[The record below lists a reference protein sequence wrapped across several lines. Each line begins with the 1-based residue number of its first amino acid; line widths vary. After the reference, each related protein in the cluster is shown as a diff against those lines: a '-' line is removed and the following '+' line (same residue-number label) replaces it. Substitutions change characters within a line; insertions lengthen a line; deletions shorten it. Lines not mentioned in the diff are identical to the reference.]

1 VCSSDLRGKNKSN
14 SWAISLE
21 RGFMSGVFEAI
32 DLVHAGEGAADMRDG
47 DRATDDEGDVEGV
60 DDLFALP
67 AFFAA
72 AHEMVGDAI
81 VAAENG
87 AGDQAE
93 EFLGLGAERAGLVG
107 LMVEG
112 EEALDAEVAAAE
124 DFFVEVG
131 ASFLEVFE
139 IIGHGSSCL
148 RDAGGWDFAMPKAG
162 KPRLG
167 VQA

>member
-1 VCSSDLRGKNKSN
+1 MDF
-14 SWAISLE
+14 A
-21 RGFMSGVFEAI
+21 
-32 DLVHAGEGAADMRDG
+32 HAGEGAADVRNGDG
-47 DRATDDEGDVEGV
+47 AADDEGDVEGV
-60 DDLFALP
+60 DDFFALP
-67 AFFAA
+67 AFLAA
-72 AHEMVGDAI
+72 ADEMVSDAI

-87 AGDQAE
+87 AGDEAE

-124 DFFVEVG
+124 DFLVEVG
-131 ASFLEVFE
+131 ANFLEVVE
-139 IIGHGSSCL
+139 TVGHGSSCL
-148 RDAGGWDFAMPKAG
+148 REAGGWNFAMPEAG